1 MTNQDSDMQQ
11 TLDEG
16 RRMWGLVREYAKLEV
31 VDKLSFVLSLL
42 IVGGVLMCLF
52 AIALYCL
59 CMFIV
64 ARLTVSTGS
73 EALSFL
79 IVGFALMAVA
89 GIFVYLRKSFV
100 TRPVIRALMKE
111 FFKKPAQPLGKEE
124 NDEED

>member
-1 MTNQDSDMQQ
+1 MQQ

-16 RRMWGLVREYAKLEV
+16 RRMWELVREYAKLEV
-31 VDKLSFVLSLL
+31 VEKLSFVLSML

-52 AIALYCL
+52 AIVLYCL
-59 CMFIV
+59 CMFFV
-64 ARLTVSTGS
+64 ARLTVTTGS

-79 IVGFALMAVA
+79 IVGFVLVAVA

-111 FFKKPAQPLGKEE
+111 FFKKPAQPSGKEVD
-124 NDEED
+124 NEEY